1 MASFQVGFYT
11 IIILAGCKLIL
22 IALEFFSITLQQN
35 ARHLRV
41 LGYLSSFLALLL
53 GCLSFIGL
61 RARGPDEPGQCDNAD
76 ADIVGDGVRAA
87 AWTQVGILF
96 FITLTG
102 IWHICKTAVK
112 EIGGGLIITHVS
124 LAIALLVPLA
134 RRELSP
140 IDAILGSLILDAQG
154 NSLSIQLVTK
164 ETLAARWQVVIVLIA
179 QLLGLIIEG
188 ILVGNFTRNLRPTS
202 DCDCFSAFWWA
213 WLSNCPSDSPNDVEP
228 FWIYFGYRFVNIVH
242 GAYFAATRTT
252 TYDDAEKWDRENPC
266 DSCDICKKAETPSI
280 YCSCHLC
287 EECHY
292 CKVCKRRMRGL
303 HEKRCANNNNNLP
316 KGGGDSNNH
325 ASNSAVTHNNDSNDH
340 ESHSDI
346 THNDETSPN
355 NISRVSSLT
364 RDDNT
369 QRQNGHNGV
378 PPPNGNNS
386 TPINGING
394 NCIPLQ
400 TLNKARVQNGN
411 HEATTPH
418 AGDDGESSRYEES
431 ACEMCI
437 ACQRCHKCGHIDL
450 EAGQAVLLVGERY
463 SEVPVT
469 VSVNFLESSVLALLS
484 MISAEVTMS
493 INMVQKTSP
502 LYSVGQVTALI
513 IAGGTAIRALWVFLY
528 MFDGRSSHS
537 AY

>member
-1 MASFQVGFYT
+1 MASFQLGFYT
-11 IIILAGCKLIL
+11 IVVLAALKVIL
-22 IALEFFSITLQQN
+22 IALEFFNILKLN
-35 ARHLRV
+35 ARYLRV
-41 LGYLSSFLALLL
+41 FGYVSAFLALLL

-61 RARGPDEPGQCDNAD
+61 RAKGPDEPGQCDNAD

-112 EIGGGLIITHVS
+112 EIGGGLIVTHVS

-164 ETLAARWQVVIVLIA
+164 ETLAARWQVATVLIA

-213 WLSNCPSDSPNDVEP
+213 WLSNCPSASPNDVEP
-228 FWIYFGYRFVNIVH
+228 FWIYFGYRFVNILH
-242 GAYFAATRTT
+242 GAFFATTRTKI
-252 TYDDAEKWDRENPC
+252 YDDAEKWDRKNPC
-266 DSCDICKKAETPSI
+266 DSCDECRRKGTPSI
-280 YCSCHLC
+280 YCRCHPC
-287 EECHY
+287 GQCNY
-292 CKVCKRRMRGL
+292 CKVCKRRERGF
-303 HEKRCANNNNNLP
+303 HQKRCVPNNEKPDN
-316 KGGGDSNNH
+316 GDSNNH
-325 ASNSAVTHNNDSNDH
+325 ECHSDVTHNDDSN
-340 ESHSDI
+340 
-346 THNDETSPN
+346 NDEISQN
-355 NISRVSSLT
+355 NINRTPSLPE
-364 RDDNT
+364 DDGM
-369 QRQNGHNGV
+369 QRRNGGNGSPPQNGRNGV
-378 PPPNGNNS
+378 PTNETQNS
-386 TPINGING
+386 
-394 NCIPLQ
+394 
-400 TLNKARVQNGN
+400 N
-411 HEATTPH
+411 HATT
-418 AGDDGESSRYEES
+418 SQYEYS
-431 ACEMCI
+431 ACELCV
-437 ACQRCHKCGHIDL
+437 ACNRCHKCGHIDL
-450 EAGQAVLLVGERY
+450 EAGEAVLLVGERY
-463 SEVPVT
+463 SEHPVT

-484 MISAEVTMS
+484 MVSAEVTMS

-513 IAGGTAIRALWVFLY
+513 IAGGTAVRALWVFLY
-528 MFDGRSSHS
+528 MFDGRSAHP